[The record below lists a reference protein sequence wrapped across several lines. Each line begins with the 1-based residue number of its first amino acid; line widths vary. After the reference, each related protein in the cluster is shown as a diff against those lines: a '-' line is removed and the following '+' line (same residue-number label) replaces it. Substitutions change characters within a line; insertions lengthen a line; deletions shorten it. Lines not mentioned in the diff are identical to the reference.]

1 MSENNYAGD
10 LRDSREGAEASLQRK
25 LPFSLLAEQSLLG
38 SVLVD
43 PEAFN
48 LIADMV
54 SVTDFYLEEHQ
65 QIFSAMHELF
75 LTSKDI
81 DVSAAGVKLNNVPA
95 GYTAKVTALNSDSVT
110 IIGPKSA
117 IRGLKA
123 KNVMLSCD
131 LTAKKGESIKTGT
144 RQLPLTVSIAKADGT
159 WAYGTYQATVEL
171 SKK

>member
-1 MSENNYAGD
+1 MDDTE
-10 LRDSREGAEASLQRK
+10 K
-25 LPFSLLAEQSLLG
+25 
-38 SVLVD
+38 
-43 PEAFN
+43 
-48 LIADMV
+48 
-54 SVTDFYLEEHQ
+54 VTVRVVVPSDY
-65 QIFSAMHELF
+65 
-75 LTSKDI
+75 TSKDI

-123 KNVMLSCD
+123 KNVVLSCD

-144 RQLPLTVSIAKADGT
+144 RQLPVTVSIAKADGT
-159 WAYGTYQATVEL
+159 WAYGTYRATVEL